1 MWRSDARWRRLTPLG
16 CVAFTKVKWFT
27 CALGNTSS
35 TPSWN
40 AEQPEK
46 KREKPVEHKK
56 VFTNVLSHACA
67 SSRECWGRTSAGWKE
82 LLTDEYF
89 PADCLNSMRL
99 PQWRDT
105 WGRASI
111 RRAEWVHFYQ
121 CTGLIDIHFRCCCCK
136 LKVEEPKQPFHV
148 CEFFFSFI
156 FKMSLDSNSTQ
167 LEITNTSLNLW
178 FPLSNFRQ
186 KL

>member
-46 KREKPVEHKK
+46 KREKPVKHKK

-121 CTGLIDIHFRCCCCK
+121 CTGLIDIHFRWSWR
-136 LKVEEPKQPFHV
+136 LKNLNNHFMFVN
-148 CEFFFSFI
+148 FFLVSYLKCHWTLI
-156 FKMSLDSNSTQ
+156 QHNWK
-167 LEITNTSLNLW
+167 
-178 FPLSNFRQ
+178 
-186 KL
+186 